1 MGWPYT
7 MPGYKQKRE
16 AKKIGAIS
24 EKLNIFKFQTLEEL
38 WKPNLEI
45 YGLEVTRYSW
55 PLIGPL
61 KEFTNHKILGAMAGL
76 RITKNKWVKYDTK

>member
-1 MGWPYT
+1 MR
-7 MPGYKQKRE
+7 Q
-16 AKKIGAIS
+16 AKKFFAKSNKFNIM
-24 EKLNIFKFQTLEEL
+24 KLQTLEEL

-55 PLIGPL
+55 PLICPL
-61 KEFTNHKILGAMAGL
+61 KEFTSHKILGAMAGL